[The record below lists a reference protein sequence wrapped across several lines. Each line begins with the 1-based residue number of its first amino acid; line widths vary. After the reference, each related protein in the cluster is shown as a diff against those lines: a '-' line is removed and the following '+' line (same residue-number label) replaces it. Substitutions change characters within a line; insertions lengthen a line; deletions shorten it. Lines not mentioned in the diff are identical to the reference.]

1 MAFELQATEGDGERR
16 GGRPH
21 STSPPSLSPSAVLST
36 ERKIASERE
45 SAAAV
50 PPLFISNLAVRGC
63 VDPSRQ
69 GMIHATYTSI
79 VVRTPGQ
86 SLSAPSA
93 SVRVT
98 NSNSTIKG
106 RTKRTSNDGREGEN
120 ASDRS
125 GENGKFANAWSVR
138 RSAEK
143 RRLSRVT
150 EGRQRDRGRFL
161 RCLRVQRGAK
171 KFKHV

>member
-21 STSPPSLSPSAVLST
+21 STSPLSLSPSAVLST
-36 ERKIASERE
+36 ERKIASERERE

-79 VVRTPGQ
+79 VVRTPGH

-106 RTKRTSNDGREGEN
+106 RTRRTSNDGR
-120 ASDRS
+120 ASMRVIGRKWQIRKCVVRPS
-125 GENGKFANAWSVR
+125 ASV
-138 RSAEK
+138 
-143 RRLSRVT
+143 V
-150 EGRQRDRGRFL
+150 Q
-161 RCLRVQRGAK
+161 QRGVICLA
-171 KFKHV
+171 